1 MTAPPSTR
9 PARQARLID
18 NPELLRER
26 LRAAPDG
33 PGVYLMRDL
42 DTRVVYVGKAANL
55 RSRLRSYFTSVGQLA
70 ARTRHLVER
79 IFDFETI
86 ACLNER
92 EALILENTLIKRYRP
107 RFNVRLKDDKNYLF
121 LKIPRPGALDRHA
134 PGTAREEARQPRG
147 EGAQRASLFPRPYYS
162 RRLARDDARYF
173 GPYTN
178 AQSLRTTVRLLRTI
192 FPFRTCSDEI
202 FRRGHVCLDYHIKR
216 CSGPCEGRIDP
227 DAYNDLLEQVQLFME
242 GRSSV
247 LTAQLGHSMKEAAD
261 GLDYEA
267 AARYRDRL
275 RAVERVAEKQ
285 KMLRGGREDQD
296 CVAVALDGGRGMAA
310 LFAVREGRVTG
321 IETHELEGVA
331 DVSTSEILGSF
342 VSQFYGSAPR
352 VPRTILLSDAV
363 DEPEVLTDFLS
374 EQRGG
379 PVHLRVPQRG
389 AMRQL
394 VEQARETAL
403 VALRQQRI
411 KEDFDAERSA
421 SVLAD
426 LQEKLDLPEPPRR
439 IECYD
444 ISNTMGTNSV
454 GSMVVFEDG
463 RPRPAHYRFFGIK
476 TVEGANDFA
485 SIQETLRRRFARWV
499 RIAREEAASEPQD
512 VPVDDPAGSNGGNRI
527 GGSTLPDDAD
537 TLDGDAGAVYSNGD
551 GGSNGAASDKGDG
564 AAGSTASGDA
574 AGGAPATARA
584 DSVETTRVIRRRG
597 SRARGESEDSFGI
610 LPDLILIDGGKGQLN
625 AARAV
630 LDDAGLADIPIFGLA
645 KQNEELFRPGVAEPI
660 VLPRESPTL
669 FLVQR
674 IRDEAHR
681 FAITRHRARRAKSAL
696 RSKLDVV
703 PGLGPTRKRA
713 LLRRFGSV
721 DGIREASVEELAG
734 EVPRP
739 VALRIKELL

>member
-1 MTAPPSTR
+1 MTAPPTPAVR
-9 PARQARLID
+9 PARQARLVD

-26 LRAAPDG
+26 LKAAPDS

-42 DTRVVYVGKAANL
+42 EARVVYVGKAASL
-55 RSRLRSYFTSVGQLA
+55 RSRLRSYFTAVSALA
-70 ARTRHLVER
+70 PRTRHLVER

-86 ACLNER
+86 ACANER
-92 EALILENTLIKRYRP
+92 EALILENTLIKRYHP

-121 LKIPRPGALDRHA
+121 LKIPRPGTPDHHA
-134 PGTAREEARQPRG
+134 PGTAREAVRQPRG
-147 EGAQRASLFPRPYYS
+147 EAGQRATQFPRPYYS

-202 FRRGHVCLDYHIKR
+202 FRRGRVCLDYHIKR
-216 CSGPCEGRIDP
+216 CSGPCEGRIDAA
-227 DAYNDLLEQVQLFME
+227 AYNDLLEQVQLFME

-247 LTAQLGHSMKEAAD
+247 LTAQLRDEMSRAA
-261 GLDYEA
+261 GRLDFEM

-296 CVAVALDGGRGMAA
+296 CVAVALDGGRGMVA

-321 IETHELEGVA
+321 METHELEGVA
-331 DVSTSEILGSF
+331 DLAPAECLGSF
-342 VSQFYGSAPR
+342 VAQFYGSAPR
-352 VPRTILLSDAV
+352 VPRSILLSDPVDDHAV
-363 DEPEVLTDFLS
+363 LGDFLS

-379 PVHLRVPQRG
+379 PVELRVPQRG
-389 AMRQL
+389 PMRQL
-394 VEQARETAL
+394 VEQARETAS

-421 SVLAD
+421 TLLAD
-426 LQEKLDLPEPPRR
+426 LQAQLDLPEVPRR

-444 ISNTMGTNSV
+444 ISTTMGTNSV

-463 RPRPAHYRFFGIK
+463 RPRPGHYRFFGIK

-485 SIQETLRRRFARWV
+485 SMQETLRRRFNRWV
-499 RIAREEAASEPQD
+499 RTARDEASSEAED
-512 VPVDDPAGSNGGNRI
+512 VPIDDPAGSNGGNTI
-527 GGSTLPDDAD
+527 SDQVAEEDVQA
-537 TLDGDAGAVYSNGD
+537 AVAANG
-551 GGSNGAASDKGDG
+551 NGL
-564 AAGSTASGDA
+564 AGSE
-574 AGGAPATARA
+574 AGLEP
-584 DSVETTRVIRRRG
+584 TRVIRRRG
-597 SRARGESEDSFGI
+597 VRTRREEEDSFGI
-610 LPDLILIDGGKGQLN
+610 LPDLVLIDGGKGQLN

-630 LDDAGLADIPIFGLA
+630 LDEAGLSDVPIFGLA
-645 KQNEELFRPGVAEPI
+645 KQNEELFRPGAAEPI
-660 VLPRESPTL
+660 VLPRDSPTL

-674 IRDEAHR
+674 VRDEAHR
-681 FAITRHRARRAKSAL
+681 FAITRHRARRAKAAL

-703 PGLGPTRKRA
+703 PGLGPARKRA
-713 LLRRFGSV
+713 LLRRFGSL
-721 DGIREASVEELAG
+721 DGIREASVDDLSS
-734 EVPRP
+734 EVPRA

>member
-1 MTAPPSTR
+1 MAASPTPSAR

-18 NPELLRER
+18 NPDLLRAR
-26 LRAAPDG
+26 LRAAPG
-33 PGVYLMRDL
+33 SAGVYLMRDL
-42 DTRVVYVGKAANL
+42 ETRVVYVGKAANL
-55 RSRLRSYFTSVGQLA
+55 RARLRSYFTAVTA
-70 ARTRHLVER
+70 HPARTRHLVER

-121 LKIPRPGALDRHA
+121 LKIPQPGAHDTAA
-134 PGTAREEARQPRG
+134 PGTAREETRRPRG
-147 EGAQRASLFPRPYYS
+147 EGAARASSFPRPYYS
-162 RRLARDDARYF
+162 RRLARDGARYF

-178 AQSLRTTVRLLRTI
+178 AQSLRTTVRSLRTI
-192 FPFRTCSDEI
+192 FPFRTCSDET
-202 FRRGHVCLDYHIKR
+202 FRRGQVCLDYHIKR
-216 CSGPCEGRIDP
+216 CSGPCEGRITA
-227 DAYNDLLEQVQLFME
+227 DAYNDLLEQVQLFMD
-242 GRSSV
+242 GKSSV
-247 LTAQLGHSMKEAAD
+247 LTAQLQEDMRQAAER
-261 GLDYEA
+261 LDYEQ

-285 KMLRGGREDQD
+285 KMLRGGRSEHD
-296 CVAVALDGGRGMAA
+296 CVAVALEGGRGMVA

-321 IETHELEGVA
+321 METHELEGVA
-331 DVSTSEILGSF
+331 DLTPGECLGSF
-342 VSQFYGSAPR
+342 VAQFYGSAPR
-352 VPRTILLSDAV
+352 VPRTILLSDEI
-363 DEPEVLTDFLS
+363 DEAGVVADFLA

-379 PVHLRVPQRG
+379 PVDLRVPQRG
-389 AMRQL
+389 SLRQL
-394 VEQARETAL
+394 TEQARETAQ
-403 VALRQQRI
+403 VAMRQQRI

-421 SVLAD
+421 SLLAD
-426 LQEKLDLPEPPRR
+426 LQVQLDLPEPPRR

-463 RPRPAHYRFFGIK
+463 RPRPGHYRFFGIK

-485 SIQETLRRRFARWV
+485 SMQETLRRRFARWV
-499 RIAREEAASEPQD
+499 RLARQEAAGEPDD
-512 VPVDDPAGSNGGNRI
+512 VPVADPAGSNGGI
-527 GGSTLPDDAD
+527 QISPAPEEEAPDE
-537 TLDGDAGAVYSNGD
+537 AVTV
-551 GGSNGAASDKGDG
+551 ASE
-564 AAGSTASGDA
+564 
-574 AGGAPATARA
+574 PIPQ
-584 DSVETTRVIRRRG
+584 TTRIIRRRAAG
-597 SRARGESEDSFGI
+597 ARGEDEDSFGI

-630 LDDAGLADIPIFGLA
+630 LDDAGLGEIPVFGLA
-645 KQNEELFRPGVAEPI
+645 KQNEELFRPGFADPI

-674 IRDEAHR
+674 VRDEAHR
-681 FAITRHRARRAKSAL
+681 FAITRHRARRAKAAL

-713 LLRRFGSV
+713 LLRRFGSL
-721 DGIREASVEELAG
+721 DGIRGASVEELAS

>member
-1 MTAPPSTR
+1 MTPPSTR

-26 LRAAPDG
+26 LRVAPDS

-42 DTRVVYVGKAANL
+42 DARVVYVGKAANL
-55 RSRLRSYFTSVGQLA
+55 RARLRSYFTAVSAQA

-107 RFNVRLKDDKNYLF
+107 RFNVRLKDDKNYLY
-121 LKIPRPGALDRHA
+121 LKIPRPGASDAAA
-134 PGTAREEARQPRG
+134 PGTAREEARRPRG
-147 EGAQRASLFPRPYYS
+147 EGAARAASFPRPYYS
-162 RRLARDDARYF
+162 RRLARDGAQYF

-178 AQSLRTTVRLLRTI
+178 AQSLRTTVRSLRTI

-202 FRRGHVCLDYHIKR
+202 FRRGRVCLDYHIKR
-216 CSGPCEGRIDP
+216 CSGPCEARITP
-227 DAYNDLLEQVQLFME
+227 EAYSDLLEQVQLFMD
-242 GRSSV
+242 GKSSV
-247 LTAQLGHSMKEAAD
+247 LTAQLDQSMREAAER
-261 GLDYEA
+261 LDYEQ

-285 KMLRGGREDQD
+285 KMLRGGRNEHD
-296 CVAVALDGGRGMAA
+296 CVAVALDGGRGMVA

-321 IETHELEGVA
+321 METHELEGVA
-331 DVSTSEILGSF
+331 DLTTGECLGSF
-342 VSQFYGSAPR
+342 VSQFYGSAPH
-352 VPRTILLSDAV
+352 VPRTILLSDEIEEA
-363 DEPEVLTDFLS
+363 DVLADFLA

-379 PVHLRVPQRG
+379 PVDLRVPQRG
-389 AMRQL
+389 ALRQL
-394 VEQARETAL
+394 TEQARETAQ
-403 VALRQQRI
+403 VAMRQQRI
-411 KEDFDAERSA
+411 KEDFDAERSE
-421 SVLAD
+421 SLLAD
-426 LQEKLDLPEPPRR
+426 LQAQLDLPEAPRR

-463 RPRPAHYRFFGIK
+463 RPRPGHYRFFGIK

-485 SIQETLRRRFARWV
+485 SMQETLRRRFARWV
-499 RIAREEAASEPQD
+499 RVARQEAAGEPDD
-512 VPVDDPAGSNGGNRI
+512 VPVDDPAGSNGGTQI
-527 GGSTLPDDAD
+527 ADADDAAV
-537 TLDGDAGAVYSNGD
+537 DGANGHGEPASN
-551 GGSNGAASDKGDG
+551 GSNGSN
-564 AAGSTASGDA
+564 
-574 AGGAPATARA
+574 GGPPGATA
-584 DSVETTRVIRRRG
+584 VEPQSTQPSRVVGRRG
-597 SRARGESEDSFGI
+597 RMPRDPDEDSFGV
-610 LPDLILIDGGKGQLN
+610 LPDLVLIDGGKGQLN

-630 LDDAGLADIPIFGLA
+630 LDEAGLADIPVFGLA
-645 KQNEELFRPGVAEPI
+645 KQNEELFRPGVPEPI
-660 VLPRESPTL
+660 VLPRDSPTL

-674 IRDEAHR
+674 VRDEAHR
-681 FAITRHRARRAKSAL
+681 FAITRHRARRSKAAL

-721 DGIREASVEELAG
+721 DGIREASVEELSS
-734 EVPRP
+734 EVPRS
-739 VALRIKELL
+739 VALRVKELL